1 MKKQFY
7 KHWWFWLV
15 AILVIVIFINIVAN
29 NSKIKSVSQDAKANE
44 SDEEVSKIIDA
55 GNYRLHNADNETRFI
70 YYDDASFSDNF
81 DGFKFTLN
89 PLAVSNK
96 MKTDNGTDVGSVGT
110 AFVIDNTSKSKF
122 IFDTN
127 KIKVSTSQD
136 NKLRIPVKG
145 NFINQ
150 TEFMPGDKI
159 TDPTKGVISFFDSSQ
174 RNLESIQWV
183 IFSFE
188 ISKKDDNNKTLK
200 TKQYHIKFNIN
211 NHYNDPNSEKK
222 NTSSTLSS
230 KGNRSNPIPINEVA
244 TINDLILNSDGGTFK
259 KFNTKVELSILEVIR
274 GDQAYQILKKENQ
287 FNKPAPEGKEWALV
301 KVKGKVVDSETQ
313 DYEYFLSDMNVNL
326 VSNDGRV
333 YNREL
338 SAVTPNQLHQKLY
351 KGAEGEGYISQVV
364 DVGDDFKIQFNT
376 HDSKKIFFNSK

>member
-29 NSKIKSVSQDAKANE
+29 NSKIKSVSQDIKVNE

-188 ISKKDDNNKTLK
+188 ISKK
-200 TKQYHIKFNIN
+200 
-211 NHYNDPNSEKK
+211 
-222 NTSSTLSS
+222 
-230 KGNRSNPIPINEVA
+230 R
-244 TINDLILNSDGGTFK
+244 
-259 KFNTKVELSILEVIR
+259 
-274 GDQAYQILKKENQ
+274 
-287 FNKPAPEGKEWALV
+287 
-301 KVKGKVVDSETQ
+301 
-313 DYEYFLSDMNVNL
+313 
-326 VSNDGRV
+326 
-333 YNREL
+333 
-338 SAVTPNQLHQKLY
+338 
-351 KGAEGEGYISQVV
+351 
-364 DVGDDFKIQFNT
+364 
-376 HDSKKIFFNSK
+376 

>member
-7 KHWWFWLV
+7 KHWLFWLI
-15 AILVIVIFINIVAN
+15 AILITIILINVIAN
-29 NSKIKSVSQDAKANE
+29 NSETKSVNQDTKVNE
-44 SDEEVSKIIDA
+44 SDEDVSKNIDA
-55 GNYRLHNADNETRFI
+55 GNYRLHNADNETRFV
-70 YYDDASFSDNF
+70 YYDSASFSDNF

-110 AFVIDNTSKSKF
+110 AFAIDNTSKSKF

-127 KIKVSTSQD
+127 KIKVSTNQ
-136 NKLRIPVKG
+136 NNELRIPVKG

-150 TEFMPGDKI
+150 IEFMPGDKI
-159 TDPTKGVISFFDSSQ
+159 TDPAKGVISFFDSSQ
-174 RNLESIQWV
+174 KNLESIQWV

-188 ISKKDDNNKTLK
+188 ISKIDVNNKTLK

-211 NHYNDPNSEKK
+211 NHYDAPDLEKK
-222 NTSSTLSS
+222 NTNSIVSS
-230 KGNRSNPIPINEVA
+230 KGNRSNPIQINEMV

-259 KFNTKVELSILEVIR
+259 KFNTKVELSIIEVLR
-274 GDQAYQILKKENQ
+274 GDQAYQMLKKENQ
-287 FNKPAPEGKEWALV
+287 FNKPAPEGKEWVLV

-364 DVGDDFKIQFNT
+364 NIGDDFKIQFET